1 MYQIA
6 ENRSFKLE
14 VINKKTVNIEKK
26 IYELSSLYKS
36 IFSEP
41 PYNEDFDMDE
51 LINSFTKQLESNTI
65 ILLKV
70 LDITQGFILLEHGIN
85 CHVLS
90 QTITKE
96 LNNIDFDIKNS
107 IYIADVGVS
116 KNVRGKG
123 FGKKLMNYI
132 IANYGSKNP
141 LYLRTGK
148 YNNEKTIRFYEKLG
162 FENVNIEE
170 DVENLRTDG
179 TISDDKRIYMIREM
193 DNHINS
199 VT

>member
-6 ENRSFKLE
+6 ENKSLELEIINHKTLNVQRS
-14 VINKKTVNIEKK
+14 IQ
-26 IYELSSLYKS
+26 ELSALYKS

-51 LINSFTKQLESNTI
+51 LITSFTKQLESNTI

-70 LDITQGFILLEHGIN
+70 SNLTQGFILLEHGYN

-90 QTITKE
+90 ETITEE

-107 IYIADVGVS
+107 IYIADIGVS
-116 KNVRGKG
+116 KNMRGRG
-123 FGKKLMNYI
+123 FGKSLMTYI
-132 IANYGSKNP
+132 ITKYGSKNP

-148 YNNEKTIRFYEKLG
+148 FNNDKTILFYEKLG
-162 FENVNIEE
+162 FDNVNIEE